1 MHRYRVDASPAL
13 VSVARDRCGAGPR
26 AEVEARV
33 SDLLGARPG
42 PLSVVSFAPK
52 EKTLPMRVSPIKC
65 LFATAMLLLPF
76 PVTWAEQTDEV
87 VDRCLYHMGEFG
99 TAMVQACVDQE
110 LSAARALSQYPEEVK
125 EIVARCTRHMQKNG
139 WSMVKACADQDIEAA
154 AALAGYAKEHEA
166 LVERCRTQIGEDGA
180 AKVKACADREIRA
193 REVIKKD

>member
-1 MHRYRVDASPAL
+1 M
-13 VSVARDRCGAGPR
+13 
-26 AEVEARV
+26 
-33 SDLLGARPG
+33 
-42 PLSVVSFAPK
+42 SFAPK

-65 LFATAMLLLPF
+65 LFAAAMLLLHF
-76 PVTWAEQTDEV
+76 PVTWAEPTDEV
-87 VDRCLYHMGEFG
+87 VDRCLYQVGEFG
-99 TAMVQACVDQE
+99 AAMVQACVDQD
-110 LSAARALSQYPEEVK
+110 LLAARSLSQYPEEVK

-166 LVERCRTQIGEDGA
+166 LVERCQTQIGEYGA